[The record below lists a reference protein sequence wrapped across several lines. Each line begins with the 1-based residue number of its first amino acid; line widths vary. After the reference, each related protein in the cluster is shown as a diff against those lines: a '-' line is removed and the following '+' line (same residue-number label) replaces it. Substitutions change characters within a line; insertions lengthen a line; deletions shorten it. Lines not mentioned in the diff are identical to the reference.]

1 MAVILSRWTPDIL
14 HNLLTDGP
22 GERVAYAP
30 GSVTPPRLAETLVA
44 LANTHGGVVVLGI
57 GPNGKV
63 QGTPDPENALATIR
77 AAGLLSTPPLI
88 LPRPHSITLD
98 DKTVCIAEVPPGL
111 PHAYSINGR
120 YLSRAGA
127 QNRLLSSAELTG
139 LLLARDEAGFESRPA
154 ASATLADLDMAQ
166 VESYLAALAVPAG
179 EEWQRTLLARGGLVG
194 VVGVAR
200 SETGHSTEDGTT
212 VARSETGHSTAGHS
226 TAGHSTE
233 DSLLPTYAGVL
244 LFGRQPQRFLRN
256 AQLSLV
262 RYIGPTMGDEF
273 LRHDA
278 TGTLPEQIRQAE
290 AFVSANMRRGMRL
303 SGFTRQETTEYPLS
317 VVREA
322 IVNAVA
328 HRDYAI
334 RGDSIRVLM
343 FSDRL
348 EIYSPGRL
356 PGHVTLE
363 NLLVERFSRNEAIV
377 QALSDLGFV
386 ERLGYGIDRMVAAM
400 AEAGLPAPTFEETV
414 AGFKVTLRG
423 RGDDLVSAEP
433 APRWGNRRLNPRQER
448 ALAHLAEHGAITNR
462 EFRELFSD
470 LSDETIRRELAD
482 MVDQGLIIKVGDR
495 KATYYILK

>member
-1 MAVILSRWTPDIL
+1 MSTSRPTWTAADVGA
-14 HNLLTDGP
+14 LLTAGP
-22 GERVAYAP
+22 GDRIALA
-30 GSVTPPRLAETLVA
+30 STTSTPARLAETLVA

-98 DKTVCIAEVPPGL
+98 DKTVCIAGSASRPAACLQHQRPL
-111 PHAYSINGR
+111 PIA
-120 YLSRAGA
+120 RAGA

-154 ASATLADLDMAQ
+154 ASATLADLDMTQ

-226 TAGHSTE
+226 TAGHSTASHSTASRSTE

-262 RYIGPTMGDEF
+262 RYTGPTMGDEF

-433 APRWGNRRLNPRQER
+433 APRSGQP
-448 ALAHLAEHGAITNR
+448 ALEPSPGTR
-462 EFRELFSD
+462 PGPS
-470 LSDETIRRELAD
+470 
-482 MVDQGLIIKVGDR
+482 G
-495 KATYYILK
+495 

>member
-1 MAVILSRWTPDIL
+1 M
-14 HNLLTDGP
+14 
-22 GERVAYAP
+22 
-30 GSVTPPRLAETLVA
+30 
-44 LANTHGGVVVLGI
+44 
-57 GPNGKV
+57 
-63 QGTPDPENALATIR
+63 
-77 AAGLLSTPPLI
+77 
-88 LPRPHSITLD
+88 
-98 DKTVCIAEVPPGL
+98 
-111 PHAYSINGR
+111 
-120 YLSRAGA
+120 
-127 QNRLLSSAELTG
+127 
-139 LLLARDEAGFESRPA
+139 
-154 ASATLADLDMAQ
+154 
-166 VESYLAALAVPAG
+166 
-179 EEWQRTLLARGGLVG
+179 
-194 VVGVAR
+194 
-200 SETGHSTEDGTT
+200 
-212 VARSETGHSTAGHS
+212 
-226 TAGHSTE
+226 
-233 DSLLPTYAGVL
+233 PTYAGVL

-278 TGTLPEQIRQAE
+278 TGTLQSRIRQAE

-322 IVNAVA
+322 IVNTVA

-433 APRWGNRRLNPRQER
+433 AR
-448 ALAHLAEHGAITNR
+448 AGATG
-462 EFRELFSD
+462 
-470 LSDETIRRELAD
+470 A
-482 MVDQGLIIKVGDR
+482 
-495 KATYYILK
+495 

>member
-1 MAVILSRWTPDIL
+1 MSASRPTWTAADARA
-14 HNLLTDGP
+14 LLTAGP
-22 GERVAYAP
+22 GDRIAFALATSAP
-30 GSVTPPRLAETLVA
+30 ARLAESLIA

-63 QGTPDPENALATIR
+63 QGTPDPESALAAIQ

-88 LPRPHSITLD
+88 LPRPHSVVLG
-98 DKTVCIAEVPPGL
+98 DKTICIAEVPPGL

-127 QNRLLSSAELTG
+127 QNRLLSSAELVG
-139 LLLARDEAGFESRPA
+139 LLLARTEAGFESRPA
-154 ASATLADLDMAQ
+154 VSATLADLDMTL
-166 VESYLAALAVPAG
+166 VESYLAALAVPTG
-179 EEWQRTLLARGGLVG
+179 EEWQRTLLTRGCLVG
-194 VVGVAR
+194 VAQL
-200 SETGHSTEDGTT
+200 ETDQGIGGGL
-212 VARSETGHSTAGHS
+212 A
-226 TAGHSTE
+226 
-233 DSLLPTYAGVL
+233 PTYAGVL

-303 SGFTRQETTEYPLS
+303 SGFTRQETTEYPLP

-334 RGDSIRVLM
+334 RGDNIRVLM

-348 EIYSPGRL
+348 EVYSPGRL

-462 EFRELFSD
+462 EFRELCPE